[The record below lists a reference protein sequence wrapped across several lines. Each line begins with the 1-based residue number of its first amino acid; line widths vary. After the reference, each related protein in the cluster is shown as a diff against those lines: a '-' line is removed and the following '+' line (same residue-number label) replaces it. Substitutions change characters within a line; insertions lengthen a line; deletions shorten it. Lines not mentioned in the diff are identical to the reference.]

1 MNQKTAN
8 QESTLSLDE
17 GKPAGFWE
25 RALCRQLKKIDR
37 GYLSLSVG
45 NHTQQMGTVSD
56 GTISAN
62 IEVHNPAFFRK
73 TCLGGSLGVADS
85 YADGDWDTNDLVA
98 VFRLFLQNQEVM
110 DGMESGWAS
119 LLNRIARWG
128 YLLSQKNTRKGSRKN
143 IALHYDLGN
152 DFYELMLDPT
162 MTYSCGIFNSPECT
176 LEEASLAKY
185 DRIIDQLDIQPH
197 HHVLEIGCGWGGF
210 AHRLAERTE
219 AKLTA
224 TTISDRQYEY
234 ARERIEQAG
243 VHDRISIVKQDYR
256 DLVGQFD
263 RIVSIEMIEAVGHEF
278 LPTYFS
284 QISDLLVSDGAAMIQ
299 GITMPDH
306 RYTQYLKE
314 VDYIRTR
321 VFPGSCVP
329 SASAMIEAAVK
340 KSDLRPADL
349 HDFGYHYSRTLREWR
364 IRFLENEEAIKELG
378 YDEHFRR
385 AWLYYLCY
393 CEAGFEEGYTGDIHL
408 LLAKPEC
415 KLSRGFPQ

>member
-1 MNQKTAN
+1 
-8 QESTLSLDE
+8 
-17 GKPAGFWE
+17 
-25 RALCRQLKKIDR
+25 
-37 GYLSLSVG
+37 
-45 NHTQQMGTVSD
+45 MGTVSD

-119 LLNRIARWG
+119 LLNRIARLG

-176 LEEASLAKY
+176 LKEASLAKY

-224 TTISDRQYEY
+224 TTISERQYEY
-234 ARERIEQAG
+234 AQDRIQKADF
-243 VHDRISIVKQDYR
+243 HDRVSIVKQDYR

-284 QISDLLVSDGAAMIQ
+284 QISDLLVPDGAAMIQ

-306 RYTQYLKE
+306 RYSQYLKE

-364 IRFLENEEAIKELG
+364 MRFLENEEEIKKLG

-408 LLAKPEC
+408 LLAKPAS

>member
-1 MNQKTAN
+1 MNN
-8 QESTLSLDE
+8 QPVEQTSQFTLSE
-17 GKPAGFWE
+17 NGNAGFWE
-25 RALCRQLKKIDR
+25 RTLLGQLKKIDQ
-37 GYLSLSVG
+37 GSLSIK
-45 NHTQQMGTVSD
+45 MGKRQLTLGTPSSD
-56 GTISAN
+56 HISAD
-62 IEVHNPAFFRK
+62 IEITNKSFFRK

-85 YADGDWDTNDLVA
+85 YADGDWETKDLVG
-98 VFRLFLQNQEVM
+98 VFRLFLQNQDVM

-119 LLNRIARWG
+119 LLNRVARWT
-128 YLLSQKNTRKGSRKN
+128 YMLSQKNTRKGSRKN

-162 MTYSCGIFNSPECT
+162 MTYSCGVFESPQST
-176 LEEASLAKY
+176 LEQASLAKY

-210 AHRLAERTE
+210 AHRLAEKTK

-224 TTISDRQYEY
+224 TTISDRQFEY
-234 ARERIEQAG
+234 AQNRIQKNGFE
-243 VHDRISIVKQDYR
+243 DRVSIIKKDYR

-278 LPTYFS
+278 LPSYFS
-284 QISDLLVSDGAAMIQ
+284 QISDLLLPDGAAMIQ

-329 SASAMIEAAVK
+329 SASAMIAAAVK
-340 KSDLRPADL
+340 ASDLRPADL

-364 IRFLENEEAIKELG
+364 LRFLENENQIKKLG

-385 AWLYYLCY
+385 AWLYYLSY

-415 KLSRGFPQ
+415 KLCRGFPQ

>member
-1 MNQKTAN
+1 MTEKKAKQETKLAN
-8 QESTLSLDE
+8 SETSQN
-17 GKPAGFWE
+17 GFWK
-25 RALCRQLKKIDR
+25 RALLSQLKKIDR
-37 GYLSLSVG
+37 GSLTVETNNG
-45 NHTQQMGTVSD
+45 TQQLGSSSQD
-56 GTISAN
+56 RISAMIQVTN
-62 IEVHNPAFFRK
+62 SDFFRK
-73 TCLGGSLGVADS
+73 ACLGGSLGVADS
-85 YADGDWDTNDLVA
+85 YAEGDWKTDDLVS
-98 VFRLFLQNQEVM
+98 VFRLFLQNQDVM

-119 LLNRIARWG
+119 LLNRVARWG
-128 YLLSQKNTRKGSRKN
+128 YLIGQKNTIKGSRKN

-162 MTYSCGIFNSPECT
+162 MTYSCGIFNSPEST

-197 HHVLEIGCGWGGF
+197 HHILEIGCGWGGF
-210 AHRLAERTE
+210 ADRLAQRTQ

-224 TTISDRQYEY
+224 TTISDRQFEY
-234 ARERIEQAG
+234 AQNRIQKNGFE
-243 VHDRISIVKQDYR
+243 DRVSIIKKDYR

-278 LPTYFS
+278 LPGYFS
-284 QISDLLVSDGAAMIQ
+284 KISDLLLSNGAAMIQ

-306 RYTQYLKE
+306 RYRQYLKE

-340 KSDLRPADL
+340 NSDLRPADL

-364 IRFLENEEAIKELG
+364 LRFLDNEKSIKELG

-385 AWLYYLCY
+385 AWIYYLCY

-415 KLSRGFPQ
+415 KLARGFPQ